1 MEIHE
6 LQQRAKEWRKDNGYI
21 GKCGVVVFFEGEL
34 QGWCNE
40 LRDPQR
46 WQPGCIAID
55 EFGLC
60 YEAIGGNVQD
70 GAAR

>member
-40 LRDPQR
+40 H
-46 WQPGCIAID
+46 QP
-55 EFGLC
+55 
-60 YEAIGGNVQD
+60 
-70 GAAR
+70 